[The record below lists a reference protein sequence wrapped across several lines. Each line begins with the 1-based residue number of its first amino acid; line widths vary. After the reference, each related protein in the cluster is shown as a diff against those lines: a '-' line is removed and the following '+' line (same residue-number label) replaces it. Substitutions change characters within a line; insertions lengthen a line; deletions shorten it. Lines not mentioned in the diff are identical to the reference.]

1 MTAET
6 WSNLVRVYYKLSNDN
21 AYTGKLLVK
30 ALSSNK
36 HRNLNQQMQIV
47 DVMNVPS
54 DHIGIFRDKYRP
66 RGQAFV
72 YCFYATSRGGIP
84 IKTEGIWFNSIDTAT
99 DLLSKVI
106 TRSENKYFSDK
117 VVVGLA
123 QETDVTEQKPKR
135 KHMLHASECNKRIS
149 QSPNTVSTIPPSPLP
164 APTPQS
170 VLTLKRRK
178 QCCKQWHGR
187 WG

>member
-1 MTAET
+1 MQFDQVAKGGEMTNPCSEFVVASFLEACRNKEFHHRWMTAET

-36 HRNLNQQMQIV
+36 HHNLNQQMQIV

-106 TRSENKYFSDK
+106 TRSENKYF
-117 VVVGLA
+117 
-123 QETDVTEQKPKR
+123 R
-135 KHMLHASECNKRIS
+135 
-149 QSPNTVSTIPPSPLP
+149 
-164 APTPQS
+164 
-170 VLTLKRRK
+170 
-178 QCCKQWHGR
+178 
-187 WG
+187 